1 MSYEWFALAAAAL
14 WAISSL
20 ISVVPARHLGS
31 FAYSRWRMGCTAI
44 MLTSMAWFIGG
55 WATIES
61 SHIIPMALSGLIG
74 IFIGDTALFAC
85 MNRMG
90 PRMAGL
96 LFSCHAVFSAILGY
110 WLFHE
115 TLSAL
120 ELLGAILVFS
130 GVVIAIFFGRKQAN
144 QHTWETIQGKLHIAI
159 CLGLLAALCQAMGGI
174 IAKPIMQTSI
184 DPVAASAIRMITAFI
199 AHLTLRASG
208 AKIAKPLQAI
218 NWKILG
224 VTAVNGFLAMAVG
237 MTLILYALQKGN
249 VGMVA
254 LLSATTPIM
263 ILPLLWIYT
272 KKRPSPFAW
281 LGALLAVTGTG
292 VLVAI

>member
-96 LFSCHAVFSAILGY
+96 LFSCHAVFFGN
-110 WLFHE
+110 
-115 TLSAL
+115 TR
-120 ELLGAILVFS
+120 LL
-130 GVVIAIFFGRKQAN
+130 VI
-144 QHTWETIQGKLHIAI
+144 
-159 CLGLLAALCQAMGGI
+159 
-174 IAKPIMQTSI
+174 S
-184 DPVAASAIRMITAFI
+184 
-199 AHLTLRASG
+199 
-208 AKIAKPLQAI
+208 
-218 NWKILG
+218 
-224 VTAVNGFLAMAVG
+224 
-237 MTLILYALQKGN
+237 
-249 VGMVA
+249 
-254 LLSATTPIM
+254 
-263 ILPLLWIYT
+263 
-272 KKRPSPFAW
+272 
-281 LGALLAVTGTG
+281 
-292 VLVAI
+292 